1 MEPILNTFSSA
12 GELRGN
18 VAGFTPKAFL
28 VSPFVPVKYSIP
40 TLPCTTSLFG
50 DAWLVPNWKHLF
62 WSWGVNF
69 RPRHSFMILR
79 CFILCLPLN
88 PDRAPLF
95 LVHRWPS
102 IPQLPAVTC
111 DIRGRLTPPCR
122 ITRKQM
128 WGILR
133 YPMLQNILFTFWW
146 WDMEKK
152 EDELYKQAG
161 RLCR

>member
-1 MEPILNTFSSA
+1 MEPILNTFSIA

-18 VAGFTPKAFL
+18 AAGFTTKALL

-79 CFILCLPLN
+79 CFILCLALN
-88 PDRAPLF
+88 PDRAPLL
-95 LVHRWPS
+95 LVH
-102 IPQLPAVTC
+102 PAVT
-111 DIRGRLTPPCR
+111 RRNA
-122 ITRKQM
+122 
-128 WGILR
+128 WHLR
-133 YPMLQNILFTFWW
+133 TDHAAVQNDTETNVRDPSQSDASEYPVYLLVMGHG
-146 WDMEKK
+146 EKK
-152 EDELYKQAG
+152 RRRAV
-161 RLCR
+161 